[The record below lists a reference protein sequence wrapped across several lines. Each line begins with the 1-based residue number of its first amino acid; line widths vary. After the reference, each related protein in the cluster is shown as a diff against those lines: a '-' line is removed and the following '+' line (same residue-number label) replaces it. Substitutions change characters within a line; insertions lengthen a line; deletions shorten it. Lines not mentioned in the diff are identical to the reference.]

1 MRLQTQVTMTMR
13 ELDRL
18 KVIQAVVDRELRATQ
33 AAASTVNSAR
43 SECWT
48 RETFIQS
55 L

>member
-18 KVIQAVVDRELRATQ
+18 KALRDPDREVCLGD
-33 AAASTVNSAR
+33 AAGMAFRRNKQQV
-43 SECWT
+43 
-48 RETFIQS
+48 